1 MKTLGVLCLLE
12 LVALLLVTGCQS
24 SKPGSASHAALEIK
38 GFPRDDVWTTTIIVF
53 AEQGYQLRTNYP
65 TQLVFDRPATT
76 GEKLKYGD
84 WMNDG
89 MVMEIKVRLQ
99 ELEADTTLLRADA
112 YVVQDPV
119 NPVFRSERR
128 IMSLSGKPY
137 RKMLEDVLH
146 RLEGPPTK

>member
-1 MKTLGVLCLLE
+1 MKTLCILSLLG
-12 LVALLLVTGCQS
+12 LVALMLVTGCQS

-38 GFPRDDVWTTTIIVF
+38 GYPHDDIWTTTIIVF
-53 AEQGYQLRTNYP
+53 AEQGYELRTNSP
-65 TQLVFDRPATT
+65 TKLVFDRPATT

-89 MVMEIKVRLQ
+89 MVMQIKVRLQ
-99 ELEADTTLLRADA
+99 ELEANTTLLRADA
-112 YVVQDPV
+112 YAVQDPV

-137 RKMLEDVLH
+137 RLLLEEVLH
-146 RLEGPPTK
+146 RLEGSPPK